1 MTSIVRTLRDWMRGI
16 PKDAPLDYTQITED
30 LYIGAWPTKYNVDV
44 IQSLG
49 VTVILSTILESV
61 DKELGQPPLQ
71 LVKMRMTD
79 SIPNHPYYPTK
90 TLMRGVDAALT
101 AFERGEK
108 VMVFCKSGR
117 HRSAA
122 TSCCI
127 LIGRGYGAEEAMEL
141 VKSKRSEADLNPA
154 IRKRIE
160 QFEQEWRQRQEL

>member
-1 MTSIVRTLRDWMRGI
+1 MRGI
-16 PKDAPLDYTQITED
+16 PKDAPLDYTQITSH
-30 LYIGAWPTKYNVDV
+30 LYIGAWPTKYNVDT
-44 IQSLG
+44 IKALG
-49 VTVILSTILESV
+49 VTVVLSTILERV

-90 TLMRGVDAALT
+90 TLMRGVDAALA

-127 LIGRGYGAEEAMEL
+127 LIGRRYGADQAMEL
-141 VKSKRSEADLNPA
+141 VESKRAEADLNPA
-154 IRKRIE
+154 IRRRIE
-160 QFEQEWRQRQEL
+160 RFEQEWLQRQDL

>member
-1 MTSIVRTLRDWMRGI
+1 MTSIVRVIRDWMRSI
-16 PKDAPLDYTQITED
+16 PKDAPLDYSQITED
-30 LYIGAWPTKYNVDV
+30 LYIGAWPTKYNVDT

-49 VTVILSTILESV
+49 VTVVISTILESV

-90 TLMRGVDAALT
+90 TLMRGVDAALAT
-101 AFERGEK
+101 FERSEK

-141 VKSKRSEADLNPA
+141 VERRRSEADLNPA

-160 QFEQEWRQRQEL
+160 RFEQEWQQRQEL

>member
-1 MTSIVRTLRDWMRGI
+1 MRGI

-30 LYIGAWPTKYNVDV
+30 LYIGAWPTKYNVDT

-61 DKELGQPPLQ
+61 DKELGEPPLQ

-90 TLMRGVDAALT
+90 TLIRGVDAALA
-101 AFERGEK
+101 AFVRGEK

-127 LIGRGYGAEEAMEL
+127 MIGRGYGAEEAMEL
-141 VKSKRSEADLNPA
+141 VESKRSEADLNPA

-160 QFEQEWRQRQEL
+160 RFEQEWRQRKEL

>member
-1 MTSIVRTLRDWMRGI
+1 MTSIVRTIRDWMRGI

-30 LYIGAWPTKYNVDV
+30 LYIGAWPTKYNVET

-49 VTVILSTILESV
+49 VSVILSTILESV
-61 DKELGQPPLQ
+61 DKELGEPPLQ

-90 TLMRGVDAALT
+90 TLIRGVDAALA
-101 AFERGEK
+101 AFERGDK

-127 LIGRGYGAEEAMEL
+127 MIGRGYGAEEAMEL
-141 VKSKRSEADLNPA
+141 VESKRSEADLNPA

-160 QFEQEWRQRQEL
+160 RFEQEWRQRKEL